1 MNADLHF
8 DGGFTTESWE
18 YATAFAMSLG
28 TLPTSVTS
36 VVRLLLSDYAR
47 DPSKLSEYGCF
58 FVSRFLKS
66 KTLQAVYYHICRHFK
81 PEALPEL
88 NKPLVGGELLRAFS
102 GEEHAYLLAFV
113 FYHRQAKRY
122 CDAALFENATS
133 RLQKGL
139 NLGGV
144 IGQLLPRVGL
154 GTGLLCGGFRYLAFF
169 AFIRH
174 DPDGFLKYTRH
185 LRSKDLSTDWSFE
198 FDRWQCNSLQVA
210 IMMLQRAGLGGARLS
225 QLMKA
230 IGTRS
235 PILPDEPFE
244 RACRSVDIWYQ
255 CLDKKRKRPAIPL
268 PPEFYLGPEELQVIL
283 TSSAKMDSTK
293 VGMWLVRDK
302 NDITPETTP
311 QLFLKPESLPSES
324 EADSERPQ
332 DLPPELADSLPNEA
346 IDTLS
351 EKLLKDIL
359 AVETE

>member
-8 DGGFTTESWE
+8 DGGFTNESWE

-36 VVRLLLSDYAR
+36 VVRLLLSDYQK
-47 DPSKLSEYGCF
+47 DPSQLSEYGCF

-66 KTLQAVYYHICRHFK
+66 KTLQAIYYHTCRHFR
-81 PEALPEL
+81 PESLPEP
-88 NKPLVGGELLRAFS
+88 NEPLIGGELLRAFS
-102 GEEHAYLLAFV
+102 GEEHAYLLALV

-122 CDAALFENATS
+122 CDAALFENATG
-133 RLQKGL
+133 LFQKGL
-139 NLGGV
+139 NLGGM
-144 IGQLLPRVGL
+144 IGKRLPSVGL

-185 LRSKDLSTDWSFE
+185 LRSKELSIDWSFE

-210 IMMLQRAGLGGARLS
+210 IMMLQRAGLGAERLS

-235 PILPDEPFE
+235 PILPDDPFE

-255 CLDKKRKRPAIPL
+255 CLSRKRKTPAVPL
-268 PPEFYLGPEELQVIL
+268 PPEFYLGPEDLQSIFASL
-283 TSSAKMDSTK
+283 AEMDTSK
-293 VGMWLVRDK
+293 VATWLVRDK
-302 NDITPETTP
+302 KDVSPETTP
-311 QLFLKPESLPSES
+311 QLFLKHEHLPTNGEPRSERSEAIPSEL
-324 EADSERPQ
+324 EG
-332 DLPPELADSLPNEA
+332 SLPNEA
-346 IDTLS
+346 IDSLS

-359 AVETE
+359 AVETD